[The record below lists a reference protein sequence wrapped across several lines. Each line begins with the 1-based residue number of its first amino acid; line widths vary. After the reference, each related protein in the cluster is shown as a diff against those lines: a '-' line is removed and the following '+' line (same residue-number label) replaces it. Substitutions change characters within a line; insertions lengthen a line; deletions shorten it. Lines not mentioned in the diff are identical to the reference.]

1 MNREPIALNSF
12 LKRMQ
17 DKRYQIEPDKVIAR
31 ENVYRVNESVH
42 LLVRTSLF
50 HRSRK
55 IYFFGLTRHI
65 FENFAQLPNAFIAFV
80 LGDTLDT
87 LIIPAQWMWQQ
98 REQLASNEKQY
109 KVEIDKSLHMRVFK
123 STEESIDLAKYL
135 EQFEM
140 LGTSSIV
147 VPAKPEPK
155 KLSSKHAQLQGI
167 LLEVGNL
174 RGYQTYSPNK
184 SPRFNG
190 KPLGEIATAQEFPEF
205 PGLNNDILRQIDV
218 VWLEKLF
225 PIHAFEVELTTGIW
239 TGLVRLA
246 ELKRLNTQ
254 LHIITEVDDK
264 AFRRRVSGD
273 IFADILARCYHASAS
288 EIEELYK
295 AETSLRS
302 ISKALNL

>member
-1 MNREPIALNSF
+1 MNREPIALNAF
-12 LKRMQ
+12 LKRIRE
-17 DKRYQIEPDKVIAR
+17 KGYVIEPDKVIAR
-31 ENVYRVNESVH
+31 EGIYRVNESVH
-42 LLVRTSLF
+42 LLVRTSQF
-50 HRSRK
+50 HQSRE
-55 IYFFGLTRHI
+55 IYFYGLTRHI

-87 LIIPAQWMWQQ
+87 LIIPARWMLQH
-98 REQLASNEKQY
+98 REKLASNDKQY
-109 KVEIDKSLHMRVFK
+109 KVEIDKSLRMRLFK
-123 STEESIDLAKYL
+123 STEEFINLAVYL
-135 EQFEM
+135 EQFES
-140 LGTSSIV
+140 LDTSPSTI
-147 VPAKPEPK
+147 PAKSEPK
-155 KLSSKHAQLQGI
+155 KLSNKHAHLQGI
-167 LLEVGNL
+167 LLEIGNL

-184 SPRFNG
+184 SPQFNG
-190 KPLGEIATAQEFPEF
+190 KPLGDIATAKEFPEF
-205 PGLNNDILRQIDV
+205 PGLNNNILRQIDV
-218 VWLEKLF
+218 VWLDRSF

-295 AETSLRS
+295 AEKGLRS